1 MYTLYILQ
9 VLKKHHILI
18 VDDEPDV
25 LEFLEYNFKKK
36 NYRVTTASDGQEAL
50 KMALRHTPDL
60 ILLDWMMPVMNGLE
74 VCDTLRKMPG
84 FSSTIIVFLTAKGD
98 DFSEIAAFRKGADDY
113 IVKPIRP
120 SVILARIESILA
132 RRKGDANEE
141 DHENLEFP
149 GLRISVKKRKVFV
162 GQKEIKLPQKEFQI
176 LQLLARE
183 PGKVF
188 SREEIY
194 REVWGKSVIVGDR
207 TLDVHIRKIRK
218 NIGTQYIETIVGV
231 GYAFRTEDKS

>member
-1 MYTLYILQ
+1 M
-9 VLKKHHILI
+9 KKHHILI

-74 VCDTLRKMPG
+74 VCDTLRKMPD
-84 FSSTIIVFLTAKGD
+84 FSSTIIIFLTAKGD

-113 IVKPIRP
+113 IVKPSRP

-132 RRKGDANEE
+132 RRKGDTNEE

-149 GLRISVKKRKVFV
+149 GLRISVKKRKVFIN
-162 GQKEIKLPQKEFQI
+162 QKEVKLPQKEFQI

-231 GYAFRTEDKS
+231 GYAFRTKDNN